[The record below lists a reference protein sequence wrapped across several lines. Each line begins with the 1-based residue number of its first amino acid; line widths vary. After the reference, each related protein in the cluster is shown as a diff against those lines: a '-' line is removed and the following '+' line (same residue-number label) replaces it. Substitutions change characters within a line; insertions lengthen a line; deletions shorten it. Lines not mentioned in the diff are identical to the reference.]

1 MAKKKQKK
9 ALSKTF
15 VRRAVILSTL
25 LMALLCV
32 CGLLYRK
39 KRPALLA
46 ERAKAAA
53 EAGDYDKAVSLLDRM
68 EKTEETEAELQAA
81 RYAAAD
87 KLLTEGRYAE
97 AETAFSALG
106 DYADAR
112 TKILASR
119 YGLAEQAFAA
129 GDYVDAKERFYALS
143 GYSDALTRYNDV
155 RYSIAAETEK
165 TDPNAAFT
173 LFYEL
178 GGFSDALLQAQRI
191 AMAETGM
198 TDPENAVNRM
208 LGVSEEEILQRE
220 KIASARKAL
229 PKNVLAVGFYHTVG
243 LRTDGT
249 VVAAGDNADGQCNV
263 QSWSGIAA
271 IDCGAYHTV
280 GLKTDGT
287 VVATG
292 RNESGQCN
300 VGDWSDVVQI
310 VCTDYDTIGL
320 RADGTVVHTGYH
332 AYGALSGWNGVT
344 AIGGGSYAAVALTAT
359 GQELSSHPSSRSEA
373 MQGAIAIDAS
383 TGYAVALLSDG
394 TVRTTASDGSG
405 EDGLRLPWT
414 DVVSVSAASTGI
426 AGLKTDGT
434 VLTHWFRARDA
445 LDFSDV
451 TGAAAI
457 AAGGTHTAVLR
468 TDGTVVTRGQND
480 KGECATESWNLGAR
494 GGNDR

>member
-143 GYSDALTRYNDV
+143 GYSDALTRYNDA

-300 VGDWSDVVQI
+300 VGDWSD
-310 VCTDYDTIGL
+310 
-320 RADGTVVHTGYH
+320 
-332 AYGALSGWNGVT
+332 GWNGVT

-359 GQELSSHPSSRSEA
+359 GQALSSHSSSRSEA

>member
-143 GYSDALTRYNDV
+143 
-155 RYSIAAETEK
+155 
-165 TDPNAAFT
+165 
-173 LFYEL
+173 
-178 GGFSDALLQAQRI
+178 
-191 AMAETGM
+191 
-198 TDPENAVNRM
+198 
-208 LGVSEEEILQRE
+208 
-220 KIASARKAL
+220 
-229 PKNVLAVGFYHTVG
+229 
-243 LRTDGT
+243 
-249 VVAAGDNADGQCNV
+249 V
-263 QSWSGIAA
+263 Q
-271 IDCGAYHTV
+271 
-280 GLKTDGT
+280 
-287 VVATG
+287 
-292 RNESGQCN
+292 
-300 VGDWSDVVQI
+300 
-310 VCTDYDTIGL
+310 
-320 RADGTVVHTGYH
+320 
-332 AYGALSGWNGVT
+332 
-344 AIGGGSYAAVALTAT
+344 
-359 GQELSSHPSSRSEA
+359 
-373 MQGAIAIDAS
+373 
-383 TGYAVALLSDG
+383 
-394 TVRTTASDGSG
+394 
-405 EDGLRLPWT
+405 
-414 DVVSVSAASTGI
+414 
-426 AGLKTDGT
+426 
-434 VLTHWFRARDA
+434 
-445 LDFSDV
+445 
-451 TGAAAI
+451 
-457 AAGGTHTAVLR
+457 
-468 TDGTVVTRGQND
+468 
-480 KGECATESWNLGAR
+480 
-494 GGNDR
+494 

>member
-1 MAKKKQKK
+1 M
-9 ALSKTF
+9 
-15 VRRAVILSTL
+15 
-25 LMALLCV
+25 
-32 CGLLYRK
+32 
-39 KRPALLA
+39 
-46 ERAKAAA
+46 
-53 EAGDYDKAVSLLDRM
+53 
-68 EKTEETEAELQAA
+68 
-81 RYAAAD
+81 
-87 KLLTEGRYAE
+87 
-97 AETAFSALG
+97 
-106 DYADAR
+106 
-112 TKILASR
+112 
-119 YGLAEQAFAA
+119 
-129 GDYVDAKERFYALS
+129 
-143 GYSDALTRYNDV
+143 
-155 RYSIAAETEK
+155 
-165 TDPNAAFT
+165 
-173 LFYEL
+173 
-178 GGFSDALLQAQRI
+178 
-191 AMAETGM
+191 
-198 TDPENAVNRM
+198 
-208 LGVSEEEILQRE
+208 
-220 KIASARKAL
+220 
-229 PKNVLAVGFYHTVG
+229 
-243 LRTDGT
+243 
-249 VVAAGDNADGQCNV
+249 
-263 QSWSGIAA
+263 
-271 IDCGAYHTV
+271 
-280 GLKTDGT
+280 KTDGT

-310 VCTDYDTIGL
+310 ACTDYDTIGL

-344 AIGGGSYAAVALTAT
+344 AIGGGSYATVALTAT
-359 GQELSSHPSSRSEA
+359 GQALSSHSSSRSEA